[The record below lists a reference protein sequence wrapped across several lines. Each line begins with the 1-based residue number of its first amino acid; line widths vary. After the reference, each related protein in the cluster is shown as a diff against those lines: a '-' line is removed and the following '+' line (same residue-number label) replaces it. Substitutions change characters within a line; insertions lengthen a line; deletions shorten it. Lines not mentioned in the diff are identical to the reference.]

1 MADLVTTPTDP
12 TPASFL
18 DSALDLRDL
27 KILTDWRHYNSLI
40 STVGVQVLQVWE
52 PPKPGNKYYI
62 GVDVSDGIGADR
74 SVISVVRAATER
86 APFEEVAQYISNDIL
101 PIDLAYVVDTV
112 GRFYPDGDGQEAK
125 VAVETNNHGLAT
137 HSELDRHLGYTNF
150 YIWQW
155 EDSRPGAKRLT
166 NKAGWYTSKRTRP
179 LLITR
184 LFQALTSFDEV
195 TGLPD
200 LIVSSPHTF
209 DEMRDFQTED
219 TLVNAEAAPGA
230 TDDCLFALGIAYFTA
245 QQDYFEQ
252 GRETIAEQRRRLSW
266 QSSRDKVL
274 RERRGM
280 ARDYINT
287 DATVEDLTND
297 DFSDF
302 NDFNDAAKDF
312 PW

>member
-1 MADLVTTPTDP
+1 MTD
-12 TPASFL
+12 TDVLPASFH
-18 DSALDLRDL
+18 DSALDPRDL
-27 KILTDWRHYNSLI
+27 KILPDWRHYNSLI

-52 PPKPGNKYYI
+52 LPKKNNRYYI

-86 APFEEVAQYISNDIL
+86 QPFEEVAQYLSADIL

-112 GRFYPDGDGQEAK
+112 GRFYSDGDGMEAK

-184 LFQALTSFDEV
+184 LFQALTSFDDV
-195 TGLPD
+195 THLPD
-200 LIVSSPHTF
+200 LVINSPHTF

-219 TLVNAEAAPGA
+219 TLVNAVAAPGA
-230 TDDCLFALGIAYFTA
+230 TDDCIFALGIAYFTA
-245 QQDYFEQ
+245 QQDYFES
-252 GRETIAEQRRRLSW
+252 GRETIAEQRKRLAW
-266 QSSRDKVL
+266 QGARDKIL
-274 RERRGM
+274 QDRRGM

-287 DATVEDLTND
+287 DATAEDMDETGD
-297 DFSDF
+297 FSGFSDF
-302 NDFNDAAKDF
+302 NSYAERR
-312 PW
+312 

>member
-1 MADLVTTPTDP
+1 MTETSTLLHDS
-12 TPASFL
+12 PASFH
-18 DSALDLRDL
+18 DSALDSRDL
-27 KILTDWRHYNSLI
+27 RELKDWSHFHSLI
-40 STVGVQVLQVWE
+40 SVVGIQILQIWE
-52 PPKPGNKYYI
+52 LPRRDAKYYI
-62 GVDVSDGIGADR
+62 GVDVADGIGANR
-74 SVISVVRAATER
+74 SAISVVRAATITS
-86 APFEEVAQYISNDIL
+86 PFEEVAQYVSADIL
-101 PIDLAYVVDTV
+101 PIDLAYVVDTA
-112 GRFYPDGDGQEAK
+112 GRFYSDSDGFEAK

-166 NKAGWYTSKRTRP
+166 NKAGWFTSKRTRP

-184 LFQALTSFDEV
+184 LFQAVTSFDDV

-200 LIVSSPHTF
+200 LIVNSPHTF
-209 DEMRDFQTED
+209 DEMRDFQTQD
-219 TLVNAEAAPGA
+219 ALANAEAAPGA

-252 GRETIAEQRRRLSW
+252 GRETIAEQRRRLAW
-266 QSSRDKVL
+266 QTERDKTL

-280 ARDYINT
+280 ARDFINT
-287 DATVEDLTND
+287 DATAEDMND
-297 DFSDF
+297 GLDGLGDGYSDF
-302 NDFNDAAKDF
+302 APND